1 MPLPLPL
8 LQPPPAEVL
17 AAAAEAGGT
26 EEGVEEAEAEEVT
39 EDGDEEDEAAAEVA
53 VEEGKSSLRHDA
65 YQSRM
70 KTELMEHSAS
80 ALFEQQQRKQELRQE
95 VDPRGGRDGHRHETD
110 REIVP
115 PRQRARRGPVRQQ
128 AHMRGQRRPRKAK
141 IGEE

>member
-8 LQPPPAEVL
+8 LQPPPVEAL
-17 AAAAEAGGT
+17 AGAAEAGGT
-26 EEGVEEAEAEEVT
+26 EEGVQEAEAEELT
-39 EDGDEEDEAAAEVA
+39 EDEEGEAAAEVA
-53 VEEGKSSLRHDA
+53 VEEGKSSLRLDA
-65 YQSRM
+65 YQLRM